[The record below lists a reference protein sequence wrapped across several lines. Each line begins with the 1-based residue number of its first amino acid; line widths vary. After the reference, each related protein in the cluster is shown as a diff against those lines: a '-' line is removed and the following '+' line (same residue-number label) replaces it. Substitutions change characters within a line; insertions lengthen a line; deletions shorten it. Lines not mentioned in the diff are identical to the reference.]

1 MTRME
6 VVIAIMRMRMMMNRG
21 RGRRNAVVGG
31 GGVKGVDTHRIGYGK
46 RIFPTRTT
54 ASMAWKYKKTMPWEG
69 QSMAAGGHDRNHL
82 N

>member
-1 MTRME
+1 
-6 VVIAIMRMRMMMNRG
+6 MMNRG
-21 RGRRNAVVGG
+21 RGRRNAVGGG

-54 ASMAWKYKKTMPWEG
+54 ASMAWEG
-69 QSMAAGGHDRNHL
+69 QSMAAGGHNRNHL